1 MSSINPNSSERTGS
15 IPLSISEE
23 VKLDFKLSLQAF
35 RNNVKAF
42 MGTELFAFLFFVVGM
57 FISVLI
63 TLIYLNVKVE
73 EIAEPLVILMLLPGF
88 LISIWLFQTMLT
100 CQYGLAFDI
109 MSSGDMFAEFKG
121 SFSYFKRFWWQY
133 PLLSL
138 IFTLSGFFTQF
149 DLPIK
154 FFITEVNVQIMLY
167 TPLTYCLTVLFIEI
181 FPSLTSSSNL
191 KASFKENFLILKQNP
206 KRLLAT
212 WGIFYIIFQFIPS
225 IVIFII
231 SLLSNLLFEELIT
244 IIIFITLIVV
254 MLFWMFVIGYPVMTL
269 IATRIYNSTKESG
282 NNIRM
287 E

>member
-57 FISVLI
+57 LISVLI
-63 TLIYLNVKVE
+63 TLIYLKVKVE

-88 LISIWLFQTMLT
+88 LISIWLFQAMLT

-244 IIIFITLIVV
+244 IIIFITLIIV

-282 NNIRM
+282 NNKRM